1 MEERTVV
8 HGGEIAERNFR
19 PTALRWLKFNAV
31 GAVGIGVQLGALA
44 MLRSGLGL
52 GYMAAT
58 AVAVETAVIHNY
70 LWHERF
76 TWADRETRDS
86 LARFAKFNL
95 TTGLFS
101 VVGNLVLM
109 RVFVSGVGMNYLIAN
124 LVTIAT
130 CSIVNFVVS
139 DRVVFE

>member
-1 MEERTVV
+1 MQEPGFRAITV
-8 HGGEIAERNFR
+8 
-19 PTALRWLKFNAV
+19 RWLKFNAV
-31 GAVGIGVQLGALA
+31 GAVGIGVQLGVLA
-44 MLRSGLGL
+44 GLRSGLGV

-58 AVAVETAVIHNY
+58 GLAVEAAVIHNY
-70 LWHERF
+70 FWHERF
-76 TWADRETRDS
+76 TWVDRETGNS

-101 VVGNLVLM
+101 VAGNLVLM
-109 RVFVSGVGMNYLIAN
+109 RIFVGLIGMNYVVAN

-139 DRVVFE
+139 DRVVFG